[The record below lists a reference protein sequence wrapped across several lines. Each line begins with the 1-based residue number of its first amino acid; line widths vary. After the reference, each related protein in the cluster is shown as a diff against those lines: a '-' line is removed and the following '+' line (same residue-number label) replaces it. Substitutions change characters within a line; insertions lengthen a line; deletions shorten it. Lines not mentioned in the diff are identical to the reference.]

1 MKKLLFLFVLS
12 SLFFVACKNE
22 VVSSKDAAINS
33 VPADVSSVSS
43 INIKQLMDKAD
54 FDNIIIVKDVHE
66 VTKLLKPE
74 IKKFYIEKFKS

>member
-1 MKKLLFLFVLS
+1 
-12 SLFFVACKNE
+12 
-22 VVSSKDAAINS
+22 
-33 VPADVSSVSS
+33 
-43 INIKQLMDKAD
+43 MDKAD

>member
-1 MKKLLFLFVLS
+1 MWNGFLDWVKSEPLQ
-12 SLFFVACKNE
+12 A
-22 VVSSKDAAINS
+22 
-33 VPADVSSVSS
+33 
-43 INIKQLMDKAD
+43 QLMDKAD